1 MGNKIL
7 AVLFVLLSISACGNK
22 SSNDKVNVRV
32 KTENKVENKT
42 NTATDKDTKNGKE
55 EVAKKSDKN
64 LSKES
69 DEAQAFFKT
78 IEAKKFAIP
87 SVASKVE
94 SILLYNDGYFD
105 GMIKSGNGDAAY
117 IGLYNGKLDYVE
129 KIDDLTY
136 KVKLAKLEMETPT
149 GQEEQINMGGIDI
162 NVTYVDW
169 TFFKEDNIGSE
180 YLIHLPKTK
189 VSSLDDTNRK
199 MLEMVDKYIKDDN
212 ANIFFIEA
220 LDDKSGLMYEF
231 IREN

>member
-1 MGNKIL
+1 MGKKIL
-7 AVLFVLLSISACGNK
+7 AVLFVLFSISVCGNK
-22 SSNDKVNVRV
+22 NSNDKVNVRV

-42 NTATDKDTKNGKE
+42 NTKNDTDDKK
-55 EVAKKSDKN
+55 EVAEKSDKN

-94 SILLYNDGYFD
+94 SIFLYNDGYFD
-105 GMIKSGNGDAAY
+105 GMTKSGNGDAAY

-149 GQEEQINMGGIDI
+149 GQEEQINMEGIDV
-162 NVTYVDW
+162 NVTYVDLS
-169 TFFKEDNIGSE
+169 FFKEDMIGSE

-189 VSSLDDTNRK
+189 VSSLDDTNRQ
-199 MLEMVDKYIKDDN
+199 MLEMADKYIKDDN

-220 LDDKSGLMYEF
+220 LDDKPGLMYEF

>member
-1 MGNKIL
+1 MGKKIL

-22 SSNDKVNVRV
+22 NSNDKVNVRV

-42 NTATDKDTKNGKE
+42 NTKNDTDDKK
-55 EVAKKSDKN
+55 EVAEKSDKN

-94 SILLYNDGYFD
+94 SIFLYNDGYFD

-149 GQEEQINMGGIDI
+149 GQEEQINMEGIDI
-162 NVTYVDW
+162 NVEYVDC
-169 TFFKEDNIGSE
+169 TFFKEDKIGSE

-220 LDDKSGLMYEF
+220 LDDKPSLMYEF

>member
-1 MGNKIL
+1 MGKKIL
-7 AVLFVLLSISACGNK
+7 AVLFVLLSISACGSKNA
-22 SSNDKVNVRV
+22 NDKVNVRV

-55 EVAKKSDKN
+55 EVANKENKD
-64 LSKES
+64 LSKEN
-69 DEAQAFFKT
+69 DEAKEFFKT

-94 SILLYNDGYFD
+94 SIFLYNDGYFD

-149 GQEEQINMGGIDI
+149 SQEEQINMGGFDI
-162 NVTYVDW
+162 NVKYRDGS
-169 TFFKEDNIGSE
+169 FFNEDKIGSE

-189 VSSLDDTNRK
+189 VSSLDDSDRK
-199 MLEMVDKYIKDDN
+199 MLEMVDKYVKDDN

-220 LDDKSGLMYEF
+220 VGDKPDLMYEF

>member
-1 MGNKIL
+1 MGKKIL
-7 AVLFVLLSISACGNK
+7 AVLFVLLSISSCGNK
-22 SSNDKVNVRV
+22 NSNDKVNVRV

-42 NTATDKDTKNGKE
+42 NTKNDTDDKK
-55 EVAKKSDKN
+55 EVAEKSDKN

-94 SILLYNDGYFD
+94 SIFLYNDGYFD

-136 KVKLAKLEMETPT
+136 KVKLSKL
-149 GQEEQINMGGIDI
+149 
-162 NVTYVDW
+162 
-169 TFFKEDNIGSE
+169 
-180 YLIHLPKTK
+180 YL
-189 VSSLDDTNRK
+189 V
-199 MLEMVDKYIKDDN
+199 
-212 ANIFFIEA
+212 
-220 LDDKSGLMYEF
+220 G
-231 IREN
+231 

>member
-1 MGNKIL
+1 MGKKIL
-7 AVLFVLLSISACGNK
+7 AVLFVVLSISACGNK

-42 NTATDKDTKNGKE
+42 NTATDKDSKNGKE
-55 EVAKKSDKN
+55 EIANKENKD
-64 LSKES
+64 LSKEN
-69 DEAQAFFKT
+69 DESQAFFKT

-94 SILLYNDGYFD
+94 SIFLYNDGYFD

-149 GQEEQINMGGIDI
+149 GQEDQINMEGIEI
-162 NVTYVDW
+162 NVEYVDW
-169 TFFKEDNIGSE
+169 TFFKEYNIGSE

-189 VSSLDDTNRK
+189 VSSLNDTNRQ
-199 MLEMVDKYIKDDN
+199 MLEMADPYIKDDN

>member
-1 MGNKIL
+1 MGKKIL
-7 AVLFVLLSISACGNK
+7 AVLLVLLSISACGNK
-22 SSNDKVNVRV
+22 NSNDKVNVRV

-42 NTATDKDTKNGKE
+42 KTKNDTDNKK
-55 EVAKKSDKN
+55 EVAEKSDKN
-64 LSKES
+64 LTKES

-94 SILLYNDGYFD
+94 SIFLYNDGYFD

-149 GQEEQINMGGIDI
+149 GQEEQINMEGIDV

-169 TFFKEDNIGSE
+169 TFFKEDKIGSE

-189 VSSLDDTNRK
+189 VSSLDDTNRQL
-199 MLEMVDKYIKDDN
+199 LEMVDPYIKDDN
-212 ANIFFIEA
+212 ANIFFIET